1 MRLRS
6 VPWALAF
13 LLVVAASAAA
23 HPAPFS
29 YLDLHLDAGA
39 ISGTLVVHD
48 LDAAHDLGIQNADT
62 LLEPAIAAQHRDAL
76 VALLGPRINLLF
88 DGQPAVITW
97 GAIDVVPDRQSVRLA
112 FSVTPAG
119 PGRIDV
125 HAYVFPYDPI
135 HQTFIN
141 IYEESA
147 LKMQAILDAS
157 HQEMSYYAG
166 STQGRWAVIKTFV
179 LSGIEHIM
187 IGPDHILFL
196 IGLLLLGGTLPR
208 LAFIVTSFTIGHSIT
223 LSLAALDILSPSA
236 RFIEPLIALTIV
248 VVGAD
253 NLLVLR
259 TRRNASAP
267 STSALRATADKSAA
281 LDKSAP
287 SAALDRSASSAALDK
302 AAPSAALD
310 KSASSAAL
318 DKSAPSAALENS
330 APSAALEHSAADIR
344 AWLAVAFG
352 LIHGFGF
359 AYVLKEFGLPQA
371 ALGWSL
377 FAFNLGVE
385 IGQLVIVAVVAGT
398 LALVRRRSAA
408 AFRQLAMIGSVAV
421 IAAGTY
427 WFVQRVFF
435 T

>member
-1 MRLRS
+1 MRSLLGSVLVLGALCVS
-6 VPWALAF
+6 VP
-13 LLVVAASAAA
+13 AAA

-29 YLDLHLDAGA
+29 YLDLHLNTSGVT
-39 ISGTLVVHD
+39 GTLVIHD
-48 LDAAHDLGIQNADT
+48 LDAAHDLGVTDADS
-62 LLEPAIAAQHRDAL
+62 LLEPAAAARHRDAL
-76 VALLGPRINLLF
+76 IALLTPRISLLL
-88 DGQPAVITW
+88 DNRPATITW
-97 GAIDVVPDRQSVRLA
+97 GAIDVVPDRQSLRLA
-112 FSVTPAG
+112 FTVSSVR
-119 PGRIDV
+119 PGQVGI

-141 IYEESA
+141 IYEDTA

-157 HQEMSYYAG
+157 HQDASYYSG
-166 STQGRWAVIKTFV
+166 TSQGRWAVIKTFV
-179 LSGIEHIM
+179 VSGIEHIL

-196 IGLLLLGGTLPR
+196 IGLLLLGGTLSR
-208 LAFIVTSFTIGHSIT
+208 LALIVTAFTIGHSIT
-223 LSLAALDILSPSA
+223 LSLAALDIVSPPA

-259 TRRNASAP
+259 ARQHASAAAVEG
-267 STSALRATADKSAA
+267 SADLR
-281 LDKSAP
+281 P
-287 SAALDRSASSAALDK
+287 
-302 AAPSAALD
+302 
-310 KSASSAAL
+310 
-318 DKSAPSAALENS
+318 
-330 APSAALEHSAADIR
+330 
-344 AWLAVAFG
+344 WLAIAFG

-385 IGQLVIVAVVAGT
+385 IGQLLIVAVVAGA
-398 LALVRRRSAA
+398 LFLVRRQSDKAA
-408 AFRQLAMIGSVAV
+408 RQIAVIGSIAV

-435 T
+435 A